1 VATKSVSKAI
11 SQGQCAFCHVEFA
24 KNKITQHL
32 KACKQR
38 QATIEAQEKDA
49 SQSKTPLFHILAEGK
64 YNPEYWLHFE
74 LPATES
80 LWVVDSFL
88 KQMWIDDLEHLSGF
102 KIDGTDYS
110 DAEEGGRF
118 SFDSSA
124 AESDDEEEMSEEDEE
139 KEISKVVDEIMSEF
153 AEGSD
158 SFYYSLPFGAPPL
171 AAEWIAEIKKPRSV
185 DERLRFLKD
194 ELASATQAHKAA
206 KKDMW
211 NTTGASSDETI
222 HVNYLVAASKRTVIE
237 TLLEAVEDRSTDV
250 LLKRV
255 LKVGQKFSYTYDFGS
270 STYINLKVIA
280 EREGIV
286 PDTQESVQLLAQNTA
301 PEFSC
306 VACGK
311 PATEVTM
318 GYFAGSI
325 AECAYCAT
333 CASKRSGEYGIM
345 LPIINSPRVGV
356 L

>member
-1 VATKSVSKAI
+1 
-11 SQGQCAFCHVEFA
+11 
-24 KNKITQHL
+24 
-32 KACKQR
+32 
-38 QATIEAQEKDA
+38 
-49 SQSKTPLFHILAEGK
+49 
-64 YNPEYWLHFE
+64 
-74 LPATES
+74 
-80 LWVVDSFL
+80 
-88 KQMWIDDLEHLSGF
+88 
-102 KIDGTDYS
+102 
-110 DAEEGGRF
+110 
-118 SFDSSA
+118 
-124 AESDDEEEMSEEDEE
+124 
-139 KEISKVVDEIMSEF
+139 
-153 AEGSD
+153 
-158 SFYYSLPFGAPPL
+158 
-171 AAEWIAEIKKPRSV
+171 
-185 DERLRFLKD
+185 
-194 ELASATQAHKAA
+194 
-206 KKDMW
+206 
-211 NTTGASSDETI
+211 
-222 HVNYLVAASKRTVIE
+222 
-237 TLLEAVEDRSTDV
+237 
-250 LLKRV
+250 V